1 MTTSRMTA
9 CVLLLAVCVLA
20 GCGGSQTTAS
30 NPTPSPS
37 PTTPPST
44 PPPPGTPLPPSFPTE
59 FVYTADASTIT
70 SFKINSDGSLSAPV
84 TAATV
89 ALPEIVKGLGTSL
102 ITNSGLFAVN
112 PATGALQLQDSQ
124 PFFFTDAVTDIF
136 PDPSGVT
143 FHGNSSLALHFPPL
157 NSFSIATGHVALVQ
171 QITGGQGWFQM
182 LASDPEGKFVYTA
195 NQPGGNL
202 VGFNTLLAVL
212 PRNADGTVVGTPVQ
226 ASARPMC
233 SQGVS
238 SISGAALTVK
248 GTHTVLYHICAF
260 PDELGYTTID
270 NTTGMIINSANLS
283 IPGGPFPLHASETV
297 AVDPSSTSL
306 LVVNSAAKT
315 VDVYALDQNGVPG
328 AQPVSRTSPGMA
340 PLNVHVDAT
349 GQYVYVLATSC
360 ATNASNP
367 RPGCS
372 DNGQVFGYKLSG
384 GNLSLL
390 PGAPYKAGPS
400 STSMTI
406 MKF

>member
-1 MTTSRMTA
+1 MPATGVQGRPHTELQLCLVVVPNWGFEASVRFLRVSWFNFSLFTFMAKLLLVSGKSWHIIGFVQCEPSIYPLPNYSFTKSSDTTYFFEAAAIPPAASLPATASPGPEDPMTTYRMTA
-9 CVLLLAVCVLA
+9 CVLLIAVCVLA
-20 GCGGSQTTAS
+20 GCGGLQTTAS

-195 NQPGGNL
+195 NQPGGNR
-202 VGFNTLLAVL
+202 VGFSTLLAVL
-212 PRNADGTVVGTPVQ
+212 PRNACGTEVGTPVE
-226 ASARPMC
+226 ASERPMLQQDV
-233 SQGVS
+233 SQ
-238 SISGAALTVK
+238 
-248 GTHTVLYHICAF
+248 
-260 PDELGYTTID
+260 TI
-270 NTTGMIINSANLS
+270 
-283 IPGGPFPLHASETV
+283 F
-297 AVDPSSTSL
+297 
-306 LVVNSAAKT
+306 
-315 VDVYALDQNGVPG
+315 
-328 AQPVSRTSPGMA
+328 
-340 PLNVHVDAT
+340 
-349 GQYVYVLATSC
+349 
-360 ATNASNP
+360 
-367 RPGCS
+367 
-372 DNGQVFGYKLSG
+372 
-384 GNLSLL
+384 
-390 PGAPYKAGPS
+390 
-400 STSMTI
+400 
-406 MKF
+406 